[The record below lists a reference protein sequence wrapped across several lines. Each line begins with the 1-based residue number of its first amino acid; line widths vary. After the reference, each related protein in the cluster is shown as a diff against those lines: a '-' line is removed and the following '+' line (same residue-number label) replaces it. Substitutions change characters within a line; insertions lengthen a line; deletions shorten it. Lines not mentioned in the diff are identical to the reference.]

1 MAARDDTP
9 VMLPEHDP
17 QGDDLGL
24 LAQAVGALDAERRRV
39 GRAHRE
45 GADRLAAVLADAS
58 GGLLVLSADGRI
70 EDANAAAGDLLG
82 RAVEDLYGRPAEEV
96 LADAAR
102 GSLADA
108 LKQAR
113 AQPGTAAFAGPVTL
127 AEEGR
132 GTARTAR
139 LAVSAP
145 SADAPATTCLIV
157 RIDPSDAA
165 PVGSDAASEERLTDA
180 S

>member
-39 GRAHRE
+39 ARAHRE

-82 RAVEDLYGRPAEEV
+82 RPVEDLYGRPAEEV
-96 LADAAR
+96 LADTSR

-108 LKQAR
+108 LKRAR
-113 AQPGTAAFAGPVTL
+113 TRPGTAAFAGPVTL
-127 AEEGR
+127 AGDGR
-132 GTARTAR
+132 GAARTAR

-145 SADAPATTCLIV
+145 PADTPTTTCLLV
-157 RIDPSDAA
+157 RVDPSDTAA
-165 PVGSDAASEERLTDA
+165 DSTDTVSEERLTDA